1 MTLNLSLD
9 RFYYFR
15 VYTKKITSM
24 KYWELT
30 KTSILG
36 NTKKIFAAK
45 FVYSEIDG
53 ADGLLF
59 SIFQK

>member
-1 MTLNLSLD
+1 
-9 RFYYFR
+9 
-15 VYTKKITSM
+15 VYPKKITSM